1 MTETGRKINYSNM
14 GAMLAVSL
22 CGIVV
27 GLLNSVD
34 VMRGFNIPAFS
45 FQQIPID
52 NLLFAAVVCIVVVM
66 AIVVSIT
73 MMFRMVGGMG
83 RR

>member
-34 VMRGFNIPAFS
+34 VMLEWVHATEVKEKELAAFEAKEQS
-45 FQQIPID
+45 
-52 NLLFAAVVCIVVVM
+52 V
-66 AIVVSIT
+66 T
-73 MMFRMVGGMG
+73 
-83 RR
+83 